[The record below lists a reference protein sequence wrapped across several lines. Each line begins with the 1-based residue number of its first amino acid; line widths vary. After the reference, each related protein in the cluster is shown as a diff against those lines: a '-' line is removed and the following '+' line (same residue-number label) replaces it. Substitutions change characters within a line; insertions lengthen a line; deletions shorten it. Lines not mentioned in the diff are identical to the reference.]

1 MLDKPRDYG
10 VDTTKQ
16 PLYQPVFECK
26 YWPVLGS
33 FDNWNIVQF
42 TNKTTSSEEFDELH
56 KVVIDGISETM
67 ASLVQLGNSSA
78 INETDPTIIGYY
90 MIK

>member
-1 MLDKPRDYG
+1 M
-10 VDTTKQ
+10 
-16 PLYQPVFECK
+16 
-26 YWPVLGS
+26 LGS